1 MNKVYTFLA
10 FTILVISTVTVFY
23 LSYYPILDSAQFKE
37 KIIEISL
44 ERTVNVDKK
53 KLFDTMSDLENYPN
67 VLPENFKRIKIISE
81 SENSIIAEEV
91 IRERGIELTILA
103 KHTIIPYE
111 KHIIEVQNGDAQGS
125 VIILNFEEEGSST
138 KINAD
143 IKLHIRGVLAP
154 FSFLVK
160 DNVAHAATTII
171 TAFAEYAKFQI

>member
-1 MNKVYTFLA
+1 MNKVYIFLA
-10 FTILVISTVTVFY
+10 FTILVISTVTVFS
-23 LSYYPILDSAQFKE
+23 LSYYPGFVSTSFKE
-37 KIIEISL
+37 KTIEINF

-67 VLPENFKRIKIISE
+67 VLPENFKRIQIISE

-91 IRERGIELTILA
+91 VQERGIELTLLA

-125 VIILNFEEEGSST
+125 VIILTFEEEGLST
-138 KINAD
+138 KINVD
-143 IKLHIRGVLAP
+143 IKLNIRGVLAP

-160 DNVAHAATTII
+160 DNFAHAATTVII
-171 TAFAEYAKFQI
+171 AFAEYSSNN